1 MKSLE
6 QLMRKCQQWLLAV
19 DLQLVCM
26 TSSLARVLAELGIGC
41 KPLHEGQDVQR
52 MHWHLSRQLSVA
64 VDAEVGRA
72 ISVRGCTMPCSS
84 NILHEYDCCAGA
96 HTPHEIERVYTA
108 GINAKSSLESYWQ
121 RAQPE
126 IQILVAT
133 LIDNPMSNKDQE
145 AKISSHGLSSHTR
158 SLCPHCCQPIPAIGF
173 SDIPPP
179 AS

>member
-72 ISVRGCTMPCSS
+72 ISVRGCTMPCSIQWKATS
-84 NILHEYDCCAGA
+84 CMSMIAARELTRRMKLKEC
-96 HTPHEIERVYTA
+96 TPLASMRSPPLNRTGSVL
-108 GINAKSSLESYWQ
+108 SL
-121 RAQPE
+121 
-126 IQILVAT
+126 
-133 LIDNPMSNKDQE
+133 
-145 AKISSHGLSSHTR
+145 R
-158 SLCPHCCQPIPAIGF
+158 SR
-173 SDIPPP
+173 SW
-179 AS
+179 